1 MENISISPLIL
12 SDYIY
17 LIVLMMLTALPV
29 GFFAGLFGI
38 GGGLISVPFLFFLFD
53 YLNFDKLYLMHL
65 SVGTSFSIT
74 IMTSLSSLLTHKK
87 NKAFDFKIVINYG
100 IFVMIG
106 VIAGTFL
113 TAFLDTKFLVLFFS
127 IIVFSFG
134 AYLMLKNETK
144 QIKTNITFFKKLIFG
159 SISGLICAPMGITGA
174 MMNVPI
180 FRYFGYPINIAIGCS
195 SGIGF
200 MISLFGAIGFFISG
214 SFLDAD
220 LPLSVGFIN
229 IPAFL
234 IFIPITT
241 FMARVGANTTHRMDK
256 IKVQRLFGVFLYVIG
271 TIFLLRFL
279 NL

>member
-1 MENISISPLIL
+1 
-12 SDYIY
+12 
-17 LIVLMMLTALPV
+17 MMLTAIPV

-53 YLNFDKLYLMHL
+53 SVNIDKDYIMHL

-74 IMTSLSSLLTHKK
+74 IMTSLSSVMAHRK
-87 NKAFDFKIVINYG
+87 NKAFDFNIVINYG
-100 IFVMIG
+100 IYVVIG
-106 VIAGTFL
+106 VLIGTLLTTFL
-113 TAFLDTKFLVLFFS
+113 KTKSLVLFFS

-144 QIKTNITFFKKLIFG
+144 KIKTNITFFKKLIFG
-159 SISGLICAPMGITGA
+159 LVSGIICAPMGITGA

-180 FRYFGYPINIAIGCS
+180 LRFFGYPINVAIGCS

-200 MISLFGAIGFFISG
+200 IISLFGAIGFFISG
-214 SFLDAD
+214 FYLEVD
-220 LPLSVGFIN
+220 LPLSIGFIN

-241 FMARVGANTTHRMDK
+241 FMARIGAKTVHKIDK
-256 IKVQRLFGVFLYVIG
+256 NKISKFFG
-271 TIFLLRFL
+271 IFLLLIATKFFYEYL
-279 NL
+279 KI

>member
-1 MENISISPLIL
+1 LINEIISSEYFYFIF
-12 SDYIY
+12 
-17 LIVLMMLTALPV
+17 LMMLTAIPV

-53 YLNFDKLYLMHL
+53 SVNIDKDYVMHL

-74 IMTSLSSLLTHKK
+74 ILTSLSSVMTHRK
-87 NKAFDFKIVINYG
+87 NKAFDFNIVFNYG
-100 IFVMIG
+100 IFVVIG
-106 VIAGTFL
+106 VLIGTFF
-113 TAFLDTKFLVLFFS
+113 TAFLKTKSLVLFFS
-127 IIVFSFG
+127 IIVFFFG
-134 AYLMLKNETK
+134 GYLMLKNENK
-144 QIKTNITFFKKLIFG
+144 KIKTNITFLKKLIFG
-159 SISGLICAPMGITGA
+159 CFSGMICAPMGITGA

-180 FRYFGYPINIAIGCS
+180 LRFFGYPINVAIGCS

-200 MISLFGAIGFFISG
+200 MISLSGAIGFFISG
-214 SFLDAD
+214 FYLDVD

-241 FMARVGANTTHRMDK
+241 YMARVGANTTHRMDK
-256 IKVQRLFGVFLYVIG
+256 VKVQRLFGVFLYVIG

-279 NL
+279 GI

>member
-1 MENISISPLIL
+1 MINTIISSE
-12 SDYIY
+12 YFY
-17 LIVLMMLTALPV
+17 LIFFMMLTAIPV

-53 YLNFDKLYLMHL
+53 SLNFEKDYIMHL

-74 IMTSLSSLLTHKK
+74 ILTSLSSVLTHRK
-87 NKAFDFKIVINYG
+87 NNAFDFNIVFNYG
-100 IFVMIG
+100 IFVIIG
-106 VIAGTFL
+106 VLIGTFL
-113 TAFLDTKFLVLFFS
+113 TTFLKTKSLVLFFS
-127 IIVFSFG
+127 IIVYFFG
-134 AYLMLKNETK
+134 AYLMLKNETR
-144 QIKTNITFFKKLIFG
+144 QIKTDITFFKKLFFG
-159 SISGLICAPMGITGA
+159 SISGMICAPMGITGA

-180 FRYFGYPINIAIGCS
+180 LRFFGYPINVAIGCS

-214 SFLDAD
+214 FYLDVD
-220 LPLSVGFIN
+220 LPLSLGFVN

-241 FMARVGANTTHRMDK
+241 LMARVGANTVHRMDK
-256 IKVQRLFGVFLYVIG
+256 VKVQRLFGVFLYVIG

-279 NL
+279 NI